1 MKIIWNLMQTA
12 IAAVGGVLGWF
23 FGGLDGLLYAL
34 IVFVVLDYITGVI
47 CAMIDK
53 ELSSEIG
60 YKGIL
65 KKVLIFIVVGV
76 ANTIDVK
83 VIGSGSVLRL
93 VVIMFYLTNE
103 GISLLENTAHA
114 GLPVPAKLKDV
125 LEQLHNKNEKD
136 NK

>member
-1 MKIIWNLMQTA
+1 MQTA
-12 IAAVGGVLGWF
+12 IMAVDGVLGWF

-34 IVFVVLDYITGVI
+34 IVFAVLDYITGVI
-47 CAMIDK
+47 CAIIDK
-53 ELSSEIG
+53 NLSSEIG

-83 VIGSGSVLRL
+83 VIGSGNVLRL

-103 GISLLENTAHA
+103 GVSLLENIAHA
-114 GLPVPAKLKDV
+114 GLPVPAKLKEV
-125 LEQLHNKNEKD
+125 LEQLHNKNEED